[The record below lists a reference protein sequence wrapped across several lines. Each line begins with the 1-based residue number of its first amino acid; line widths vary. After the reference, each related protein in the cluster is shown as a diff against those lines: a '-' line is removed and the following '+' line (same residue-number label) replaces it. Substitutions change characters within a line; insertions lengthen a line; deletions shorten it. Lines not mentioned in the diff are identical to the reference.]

1 MQTIYYKDSKLGYSP
16 VKAYFADFATNKKL
30 ITDIKAKIRH
40 IEEKGGF
47 ITDCEFCEKAN
58 DFDGWK
64 IKQNFNKKVI
74 RILYDLHG
82 TKMILLLAFDKPAH
96 YDSNKERKREQNF
109 YKLAK
114 KYLENYKNNP
124 NLYEKFQ

>member
-1 MQTIYYKDSKLGYSP
+1 MEIIYYKDSKLKVAP
-16 VKAYFADFATNKKL
+16 VRVYFVDYENNGKL
-30 ITDIKAKIRH
+30 IKSIKAKIWH
-40 IEEKGGF
+40 IGESGGF
-47 ITDCEFCEKAN
+47 IVNCDFCEKAI

-74 RILYDLHG
+74 RILYDLYDG
-82 TKMILLLAFDKPAH
+82 KMILLLAFDKPAH
-96 YDSNKERKREQNF
+96 YDNNKERKREESF

-114 KYLENYKNNP
+114 KYLQNFKNNP